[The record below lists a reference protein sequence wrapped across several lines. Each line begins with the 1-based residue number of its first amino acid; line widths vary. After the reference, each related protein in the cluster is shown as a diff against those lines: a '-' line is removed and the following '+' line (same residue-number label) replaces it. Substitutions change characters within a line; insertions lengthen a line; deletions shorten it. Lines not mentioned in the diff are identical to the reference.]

1 MYCLSLH
8 DQYAHEN
15 KLNENKTKGAVEP
28 LKGYHAVRFVAGG
41 AVNMENRNSTLVSE
55 QNKFRLRPSENTPE
69 IQQPDL
75 SKTCTV
81 GPPSPTHT
89 REKKRKTRPLEVK
102 CYK

>member
-1 MYCLSLH
+1 
-8 DQYAHEN
+8 
-15 KLNENKTKGAVEP
+15 
-28 LKGYHAVRFVAGG
+28 
-41 AVNMENRNSTLVSE
+41 MENRNSTLVSE

-89 REKKRKTRPLEVK
+89 REKKEKRDRWKLSAISKRIDVFFRRFFVLCMCQWVGEGG
-102 CYK
+102 